1 MNFKA
6 AQTYEITENEIKNIK
21 TRSKQNIVKQKT
33 LSVKEKIMSADKTEL
48 EDLFN
53 RLISSQFD
61 CEKSYFTQSQL
72 NHTILAPQ
80 IQESEKKELTSPPNY
95 ISLLE
100 ETLIVS
106 SETAKDGD
114 DGNNTEIDVFCSNV
128 QKKKRF
134 AWL

>member
-61 CEKSYFTQSQL
+61 CEKGYFAQSQL
-72 NHTILAPQ
+72 NDTILAPQ